1 MPSNRQKKNKKI
13 SQDAHS
19 AQSTRMEIL
28 RVQNLIKQ
36 FMRGRGYRY
45 EDLATE
51 FKVSLSTAKRMML
64 SDDLSFERLL
74 QLCKWLGVEA
84 SDLLAMAKIP
94 SVEYDFYS
102 LEQEQYLAHHPRHF
116 AFLKVLLR
124 GLSLEEITAKYQ
136 LPLKEA
142 GSLLK
147 DLEEA
152 GFIARLSHDRIS
164 FLVKPRS
171 DWRVDGPL
179 WQTYMKQSA
188 ERYVERFFRPRTSDS
203 EDHRH
208 MEFGHRR
215 LTPES
220 FRSFKKEVDDLYKKY
235 VITSELEVQTFRPQK
250 LVDMGCLLLVD
261 QCVLP
266 VLPALEDK

>member
-13 SQDAHS
+13 SQDNHPT
-19 AQSTRMEIL
+19 QSTRLEIL

-51 FKVSLSTAKRMML
+51 FDVSLSTAKRMIL

-74 QLCKWLGVEA
+74 QLCKWLEIEA
-84 SDLLAMAKIP
+84 SDLLTMAKIP
-94 SVEYDFYS
+94 SVAYDFYS
-102 LEQEQYLAHHPRHF
+102 LEQEQYLAHHPKHF
-116 AFLKVLLR
+116 AFLKILLR
-124 GLSLEEITAKYQ
+124 GLSLEEITTKYH
-136 LPLKEA
+136 LTLKEA
-142 GSLLK
+142 RSLLK

-152 GFIARLSHDRIS
+152 GFIERLSQDRIR
-164 FLVKPRS
+164 FLVKPRN

-188 ERYVERFFRPRTSDS
+188 EKYVDQFFKPRGAGH
-203 EDHRH
+203 EDRRH

-235 VITSELEVQTFRPQK
+235 VITSELEVQIFRPQK

-266 VLPALEDK
+266 MLPTLADK